1 MTSPDTNN
9 WMYDRVHPQMMAMWA
24 SIKIG
29 IPTSSGY
36 SGNNPNGG
44 WNHMM
49 SKKQFEEWLLKKG
62 INESALKEVCYI
74 EGNEVLN

>member
-1 MTSPDTNN
+1 
-9 WMYDRVHPQMMAMWA
+9 MMAMWA

-36 SGNNPNGG
+36 SGNNPNEG

-49 SKKQFEEWLLKKG
+49 SKKQLEEWLIKKG
-62 INESALKEVCYI
+62 INESALREVCYI